1 MGSST
6 KTILV
11 TLGIVMVGLA
21 VHQAFIAPMIAK
33 RIK

>member
-1 MGSST
+1 M

-21 VHQAFIAPMIAK
+21 AHQAFVAPWIAK
-33 RIK
+33 KVK